1 MHKHRT
7 HSLLAIVAAVATTL
21 AMGAAQAQQA
31 SAPSASASSA
41 MGSTPAAAAKST
53 LSRAD
58 QKFMTEAAGA
68 GMYEVEVS
76 KLVADRSQNA
86 DLKSFAQMLITDHTA
101 ANTELMGIAQAK
113 NVSLP
118 PTMPKSKQSDIDK
131 LAKLKGDAFDK
142 AFIQQA
148 GLKAHREAVTLFDG
162 ESKSGKD
169 ADVKGFATKILP
181 KLREHLAAAQGMSS
195 KTSSHMAGAHAASA
209 SRP

>member
-1 MHKHRT
+1 MNTNRT
-7 HSLLAIVAAVATTL
+7 HSLLAVVAAIATTL
-21 AMGAAQAQQA
+21 AMGSVQAQQA

-41 MGSTPAAAAKST
+41 MGTAPAGKST

-76 KLVADRSQNA
+76 KLVADHSENA

-101 ANTELMGIAQAK
+101 ANTELMGIAQTK

-118 PTMPKSKQSDIDK
+118 PTMPKSKQSEIDK

-148 GLKAHREAVTLFDG
+148 GLKAHREAVSLFDG

-209 SRP
+209 PRP